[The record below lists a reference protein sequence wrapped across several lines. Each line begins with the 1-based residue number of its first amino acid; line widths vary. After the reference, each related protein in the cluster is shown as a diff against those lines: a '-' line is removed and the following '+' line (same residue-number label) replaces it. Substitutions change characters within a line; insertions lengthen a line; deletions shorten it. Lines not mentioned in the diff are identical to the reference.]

1 MGQCR
6 HCERNGVERGNP
18 IIFPLLVSL
27 FLFLPSCHRTN
38 DPLIGR
44 WTVEKVNVEFNEQI
58 ATPEMVRQYGE
69 MEKGNVIEIGQDSTL
84 VFVSDGDT
92 VGGKCSLEGSQL
104 FCDGKLFGSLEGGK
118 LITQNK
124 TPIGTIEV
132 VYLK

>member
-1 MGQCR
+1 M
-6 HCERNGVERGNP
+6 RG
-18 IIFPLLVSL
+18 
-27 FLFLPSCHRTN
+27 FLFAMTAVLLLASCHRIS

-44 WTVEKVNVEFNEQI
+44 WTVEKVNVEFDENK
-58 ATPEMVRQYGE
+58 ATPEMVRQYGD

-84 VFVSDGDT
+84 TFISDGDT
-92 VGGKCSLEGSQL
+92 VRGKCSLKGSQL
-104 FCDGKLFGSLEGGK
+104 FCDGKLFGGLEDGK

>member
-1 MGQCR
+1 MGR
-6 HCERNGVERGNP
+6 FFLAITAV
-18 IIFPLLVSL
+18 LLL
-27 FLFLPSCHRTN
+27 ASCHRTK

-44 WTVEKVNVEFNEQI
+44 WTVEKVNVEFNERI

-69 MEKGNVIEIGQDSTL
+69 MEKGNVIEIDQDSTL

-92 VGGKCSLEGSQL
+92 VRGKCSLKGSQL